1 MSSRRRIIEEVRQS
15 NALNIIFKLE
25 PSEMGT
31 APLGSSSQRCMLN
44 LEKKILS
51 ERKLRDSKIYLTE
64 FNSSIKTL
72 STALPGP
79 DITKTTLLH
88 LTVAENFPSPEPKLR
103 GDEGPEPIFR
113 GDEG

>member
-1 MSSRRRIIEEVRQS
+1 
-15 NALNIIFKLE
+15 
-25 PSEMGT
+25 MGI
-31 APLGSSSQRCMLN
+31 APLDSSSQRCRQN
-44 LEKKILS
+44 LKKKLLS

-88 LTVAENFPSPEPKLR
+88 LTVAENFPSPEPK
-103 GDEGPEPIFR
+103 FR
-113 GDEG
+113 GDKG